1 MCQYIVLEFFFLIFN
16 KVFILKDEQKY
27 NIATIKVQML
37 IKILI
42 FVFPCEKCVETL
54 YIFVQSPYRD
64 KDGKSVIRD
73 FNPF

>member
-1 MCQYIVLEFFFLIFN
+1 M
-16 KVFILKDEQKY
+16 FILKDEQKY

-42 FVFPCEKCVETL
+42 FVFHVKNVSKPYI

>member
-1 MCQYIVLEFFFLIFN
+1 MPVYSARVFFLIFN

-42 FVFPCEKCVETL
+42 FVFHVKNVSKPYIYIYLSSLHTETKTGSL
-54 YIFVQSPYRD
+54 
-64 KDGKSVIRD
+64 
-73 FNPF
+73 